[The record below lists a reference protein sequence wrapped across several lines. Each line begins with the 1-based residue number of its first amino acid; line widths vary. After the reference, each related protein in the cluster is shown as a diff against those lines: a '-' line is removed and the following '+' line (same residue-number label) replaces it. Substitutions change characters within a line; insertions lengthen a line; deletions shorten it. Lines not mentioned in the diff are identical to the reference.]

1 MIGEDWKG
9 FNAACYK
16 KENQV
21 ENIGL
26 PKVGVKLPDVALSL
40 ILSLILNL
48 IVKSEHWVASG
59 WVWFGGAL
67 LLH

>member
-1 MIGEDWKG
+1 MFIKVIGEDWKG

-26 PKVGVKLPDVALSL
+26 PKVGVKLPEVELS
-40 ILSLILNL
+40 SD
-48 IVKSEHWVASG
+48 SETDFNCEIRTLG
-59 WVWFGGAL
+59 CQRLG
-67 LLH
+67 